1 VTERVLVTGGAGF
14 IGSHIVDLLIARG
27 RRVVVLDNESTGRR
41 ENVHPEAAYVRGDVR
56 DEAAVAAAFEMGVD
70 AVMHIA
76 GQASIRLSYA
86 DPAADLSVNTL
97 GTVNVLQACVR
108 FGVPRLLFASSMT
121 VYGDAAVIPTPEDAP
136 PAPVSYYAVTKWAAE
151 RYVHL
156 TAQRPDLKAPL
167 RVTSFRMFNVYG
179 ERQSLTN
186 SYQGVLAIFIGAALR
201 GEPITIHADGE
212 QTRDFVYIADVAR
225 AWADALDNP
234 AAYGQVINLG
244 TGVPLSINALC
255 DAVLAAFGRSRA
267 THPVRYGP
275 AQPGDMRASAGDTA
289 RARAL
294 LGWTPAVSLAEG
306 MARTVEWARRQ
317 AITEPGR
324 ARTLLR

>member
-1 VTERVLVTGGAGF
+1 MTQRVLVTGGAGF
-14 IGSHIVDLLIARG
+14 IGSHVVDLLLARG
-27 RRVVVLDNESTGRR
+27 HQVAVLDNESTGTRA
-41 ENVHPEAAYVRGDVR
+41 NVHPAAEFIHGDVR
-56 DEAAVAAAFEMGVD
+56 DAAAVAAAVERGAD
-70 AVMHIA
+70 AVCHIA
-76 GQASIRLSYA
+76 GQASIRLSYL

-108 FGVPRLLFASSMT
+108 GGVPRLLFASSMT
-121 VYGDAAVIPTPEDAP
+121 VYGSAAVVPTPEETP

-156 TAQRPDLKAPL
+156 TAQRPDLIRPL
-167 RVTSFRMFNVYG
+167 HVTSFRMFNVYG

-212 QTRDFVYIADVAR
+212 QTRDFVHVSDVAR
-225 AWADALDNP
+225 AWADALDAP

-244 TGVPLSINALC
+244 TGLPLSINRLC
-255 DAVLAAFGRSRA
+255 DAVLATAGRSRA
-267 THPVRYGP
+267 THPVRYAP
-275 AQPGDMRASAGDTA
+275 AQPGDMRASAGDIS

-294 LGWTPAVSLAEG
+294 LGWEPRVTLADG
-306 MARTVEWARRQ
+306 MARTVAWARR
-317 AITEPGR
+317 AGGC
-324 ARTLLR
+324 